1 MADAPPLWVSLS
13 ASAVRALPFGRYRA
27 TNFLGRLGRKPF
39 VARLPAD
46 LGAATFYCDLR
57 DTISREACFTGRYEP
72 QETVL
77 ATRILEPGMTVLD
90 VGANWGYFTLV
101 CAHLIGTTGGLVA
114 LEPHPRLA
122 SILRDN
128 VRANDLAQVR
138 VLEVGAAATTG
149 VASFIDYPQDGGNLG
164 LSRMAETAERAD
176 FSGVTVALDDLLD
189 QFVKAEDAQIVK
201 AASAQIVGADNESL
215 ALGVV
220 DLVKI
225 DVEGTESEVLAGMA
239 RGLAARRYRY
249 VLLECHPH
257 ALTRRGESL
266 ESCVEP
272 LATAGYSGWLIDHSP
287 SAHRRSAAGKAD
299 VRDLLM
305 PWPPAAKERPSTAD
319 TGWPHML
326 WVAPDARPIV

>member
-101 CAHLIGTTGGLVA
+101 CAHLIGTTGRLVA

-122 SILRDN
+122 SILREN
-128 VRANDLAQVR
+128 VRANELAQVR

-164 LSRMAETAERAD
+164 LSRMAETTEGAD

-189 QFVKAEDAQIVK
+189 QVVRAE
-201 AASAQIVGADNESL
+201 NEPL
-215 ALGVV
+215 AFGVV

-225 DVEGTESEVLAGMA
+225 DVEGTESDVLAGMA

-272 LATAGYSGWLIDHSP
+272 PATAGYSGWLIDHSP

-299 VRDLLM
+299 VRDLLT
-305 PWPPAAKERPSTAD
+305 PWPAAAKERPSTAD

-326 WVAPDARPIV
+326 WVAPDARPLV

>member
-101 CAHLIGTTGGLVA
+101 CAHLIGTTGRLVA

-164 LSRMAETAERAD
+164 LSRMAEAAERAD

-189 QFVKAEDAQIVK
+189 QMSRRERAIVRAE
-201 AASAQIVGADNESL
+201 NEPL
-215 ALGVV
+215 AFGVV

-225 DVEGTESEVLAGMA
+225 DVEGTESDVLAGMA

-257 ALTRRGESL
+257 ALARRGESL

-272 LATAGYSGWLIDHSP
+272 LADRGVRRMAHRSLALRPPSVGRRQSGRAR
-287 SAHRRSAAGKAD
+287 SAHAVAAG
-299 VRDLLM
+299 R
-305 PWPPAAKERPSTAD
+305 ERTTID
-319 TGWPHML
+319 C
-326 WVAPDARPIV
+326 

>member
-1 MADAPPLWVSLS
+1 MADTPPLWVSLS
-13 ASAVRALPFGRYRA
+13 ASAIRALPFGRYRA

-46 LGAATFYCDLR
+46 LGAASFYCDLR

-77 ATRILEPGMTVLD
+77 ATQILEPGMTALD

-101 CAHLIGTTGGLVA
+101 CAHLVGAAGMVVA

-122 SILRDN
+122 STLRDN
-128 VRANDLAQVR
+128 VRSNDLAQVR
-138 VLEVGAAATTG
+138 VLELGAAAATG
-149 VASFIDYPQDGGNLG
+149 VASFVDYPSDGGNLG
-164 LSRMAETAERAD
+164 LSRMTEGAERAD

-189 QFVKAEDAQIVK
+189 QIVK
-201 AASAQIVGADNESL
+201 PQHGQLLFS
-215 ALGVV
+215 VV

-225 DVEGTESEVLAGMA
+225 DVEGTEHDVLEGMV

-257 ALTRRGESL
+257 ALARRGASL
-266 ESCVEP
+266 ESCVRP
-272 LATAGYSGWLIDHSP
+272 LTAAGYAGWLIDHSP
-287 SAHRRSAAGKAD
+287 SAHRRSAAGKAT

-305 PWPPAAKERPSTAD
+305 PWRASRRSTPVPE
-319 TGWPHML
+319 WPHML
-326 WVAPDARPIV
+326 WVSPDARPLL

>member
-101 CAHLIGTTGGLVA
+101 CAHLIGTTGRLVA

-128 VRANDLAQVR
+128 VRANDLSQVR

-149 VASFIDYPQDGGNLG
+149 VASFIDYPKDGGNLG
-164 LSRMAETAERAD
+164 LSRMAEAAERAD

-189 QFVKAEDAQIVK
+189 QMVKAGNAPIVR
-201 AASAQIVGADNESL
+201 AENEPL
-215 ALGVV
+215 AFGVV

-249 VLLECHPH
+249 VLLECHPD
-257 ALTRRGESL
+257 ALARRGESL
-266 ESCVEP
+266 KSCVEP
-272 LATAGYSGWLIDHSP
+272 LATAGYAGWLIDHSP

-299 VRDLLM
+299 VRDLLA
-305 PWPPAAKERPSTAD
+305 PWPSPVKERPSTAD
-319 TGWPHML
+319 TRWPHML
-326 WVAPDARPIV
+326 WVAPDARPLV